1 MHPGPVHVRRL
12 RPLSESLKTR
22 IATMTV
28 LLGSALLG
36 VGFARAENRTF
47 DGTGNNLT
55 QPAWGSAGAMF
66 IRKAPNAYADGVSAM
81 SGATRPN
88 PREVSNAIVQQ
99 PASILNSRG
108 LTDWVWQW
116 GQFLDHEFTLTPAA
130 EPAEPAFIPVPLG
143 DPVFAFPTIPFH
155 RSNYHPATGTGP
167 GNPRAQVNVNTAWI
181 DGSMIYGSSDALAAA
196 LRDPASGK
204 MQVTPH
210 ATGDLLPMNGL
221 GEFVAGDERVNE
233 QLGLTSVHTL
243 FVREH
248 NRLAAQI
255 ASANPGWSN
264 EQVYQRARKIVGA
277 EIQAITFNQWLPA
290 LLGENAVPAYTGYDP
305 NVDATVANEFASAL
319 FRVGHTMLSP
329 MLRRVD
335 NDGNTIPAG
344 DIALRDAF
352 FAPQRILDEG
362 GIDPLLKGL
371 ASQRMQELDQH
382 VVEDVRSFLF
392 TIPTG
397 GIDLPSLNLQRAR
410 DHGLP
415 DYNAVRVAYGLDAV
429 TSFAEITSDAQLAAT
444 LENVY
449 GDVDNIDPWIGA
461 ICEDHLPGASLGE
474 LLTAGILDQFLRAR
488 DGDRFWYEN
497 DPELADMLTELAA
510 TTLADIILRNSSITV
525 LQDNVFF
532 IPEPSSGILLV
543 ATLLLGRRRQRRPGQ
558 APQMQR

>member
-1 MHPGPVHVRRL
+1 M
-12 RPLSESLKTR
+12 
-22 IATMTV
+22 AV
-28 LLGSALLG
+28 LLGGASLG

-47 DGTGNNLT
+47 DGTGNNLAH
-55 QPAWGSAGAMF
+55 PAWGSAGAMF
-66 IRKAPNAYADGVSAM
+66 IRKAPSAYADGVAAM

-88 PREVSNAIVQQ
+88 PRTVSNVIVQQ

-130 EPAEPAFIPVPLG
+130 EPAEPAFIPVPPG

-181 DGSMIYGSSDALAAA
+181 DGSMVYGSGDALAAA

-210 ATGDLLPMNGL
+210 PTGDLLPISGL

-233 QLGLTSVHTL
+233 QPGLTSVHTL

-255 ASANPGWSN
+255 AAANPGWSN

-277 EIQAITFNQWLPA
+277 EIQVITFNQWLPA
-290 LLGENAVPAYTGYDP
+290 LLGENVVPAYAGYDP
-305 NVDATVANEFASAL
+305 DVDATVASEFAAAL

-329 MLRRVD
+329 VLRRVD

-344 DIALRDAF
+344 DVALRDAF
-352 FAPQRILDEG
+352 FAPQHIFDEG

-371 ASQRMQELDQH
+371 ASQRMQELDAH

-397 GIDLPSLNLQRAR
+397 GIDLPALNLQRAR

-415 DYNAVRVAYGLDAV
+415 DYNALRVAYGLDAV
-429 TSFAEITSDAQLAAT
+429 TSFAEITSDAQLAAK
-444 LENVY
+444 LESVY

-488 DGDRFWYEN
+488 DGDRFWYAN

-510 TTLADIILRNSSITV
+510 TTLADIILRNSSITD

-532 IPEPSSGILLV
+532 IPEPSCGILL
-543 ATLLLGRRRQRRPGQ
+543 AAALLLGRWRQRRPGQ
-558 APQMQR
+558 ALSMRRSRRATADARCLRCN